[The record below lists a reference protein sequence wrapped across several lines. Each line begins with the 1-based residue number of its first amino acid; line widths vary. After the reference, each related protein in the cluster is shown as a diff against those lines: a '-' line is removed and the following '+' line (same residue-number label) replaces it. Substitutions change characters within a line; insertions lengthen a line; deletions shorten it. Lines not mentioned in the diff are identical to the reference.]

1 MFDALIGNDGTKDLL
16 QRLAANSRV
25 PHSLL
30 FAGPEGVGKKL
41 FALELARLLLCPDG
55 GCGSCSICSRIGV
68 FDIPKPEKGEEF
80 DAVFLS
86 EHPDVGIVVPYKRNL
101 RVGAIREL
109 EREAHF
115 RPFEAGK
122 RIFIINDADKMN
134 DSAANALLKTLE
146 EPPSTTYLILI
157 TSRPDSL
164 LQTIRSRCQ
173 MIRFAPVPA
182 AEIESLLVRTGRF
195 TDDDASVA
203 ARVSGGCPGKALAL
217 DVEWFRQTRD
227 SMVGIIRAAL
237 VAENLSSMLVTSEEM
252 NDAKSKDRYEET
264 IAILETLVRD
274 VFALSKGAEHNSI
287 LNSEIVLELQTLIS
301 NASTSKIERWIADIE
316 ELQFNYLVNINRKI
330 ATDGLFVKM
339 AGVRAKSYY

>member
-16 QRLAANSRV
+16 QRLAANSCV

-237 VAENLSSMLVTSEEM
+237 VAENLSSMLVISEEM

-339 AGVRAKSYY
+339 AGV